1 VTTLTRV
8 LALFWKELLAL
19 WKDPRGRM
27 SILIP
32 PLVQGLV
39 FGYAAT
45 FDLANVPIAVYD
57 QDRSEPARELIA
69 RFTGAST
76 FREVARLSRDEEIAQ
91 YIDSQR
97 ATLVIRIGPDFGRDL
112 LAGRG
117 AKVQLAVDGRNS
129 NTALIAVNYVAG
141 IVQDFNE
148 RWRRDH
154 GQGGI
159 PARLE
164 VRSWFNPNLESRW
177 FIMPGLVGTITLILS
192 TLVTALS
199 LAREREE
206 GTFDQLLVT
215 PLRPIEILIGKVLPG
230 LVVGLVGATILV
242 LVATLWFRVPL
253 IGSLLL
259 LYLGTLL
266 YLLSSVGTGLMI
278 SSFSR
283 TQQQALLGAFLFVVP
298 SVILSGFATPLANM
312 PEAVQYVT
320 YANPLRY
327 FLVVSR
333 GVFLQDLTPA
343 ELWPQLW
350 PMALIG
356 VITMAV
362 ATWLFRSRLQ

>member
-8 LALFWKELLAL
+8 LTLFWKELLAL
-19 WKDPRGRM
+19 WMDPRGRM
-27 SILIP
+27 SLLVP

-45 FDLANVPIAVYD
+45 FDLAGVPVAVLD

-69 RFTGAST
+69 RFTGARA
-76 FREVARLSRDEEIAQ
+76 FQEVARLTRDDEIARI
-91 YIDSQR
+91 IDSRR
-97 ATLVIRIGPDFGRDL
+97 AILVLRIGQDFGRDL

-129 NTALIAVNYVAG
+129 NTALISVNYVAS

-148 RWRRDH
+148 AWRLAH

-159 PARLE
+159 PARIE

-177 FIMPGLVGTITLILS
+177 FFMPGLVGTITLILS

-215 PLRPIEILIGKVLPG
+215 PLRPIEILTGKVLPG

-242 LVATLWFRVPL
+242 LVATVWFRIPL
-253 IGSLLL
+253 IGSVPM

-298 SVILSGFATPLANM
+298 SVILSGFATPLSNM
-312 PEAVQYVT
+312 PEAVQYFT
-320 YANPLRY
+320 YVNPLRY
-327 FLVVSR
+327 FLVVAR
-333 GVFLQDLTPA
+333 GVFLQDLTPG
-343 ELWPQLW
+343 ELWPQFW
-350 PMALIG
+350 PMAVIG
-356 VITMAV
+356 VVTMAI
-362 ATWLFRSRLQ
+362 ATWLFRRRLQ

>member
-1 VTTLTRV
+1 MRTLTRV
-8 LALFWKELLAL
+8 LTLFWKELLAL
-19 WKDPRGRM
+19 WMDPRGRM
-27 SILIP
+27 SLLVP

-45 FDLANVPIAVYD
+45 FDLSGVPVAVLD

-69 RFTGAST
+69 RFTGARA
-76 FREVARLSRDEEIAQ
+76 FQEVARLTREDDIARV
-91 YIDSQR
+91 IDSRR
-97 ATLVIRIGPDFGRDL
+97 ATLVLRIGQDFGRDL

-129 NTALIAVNYVAG
+129 NTALISVNYVAS

-148 RWRRDH
+148 AWRLAH

-159 PARLE
+159 PARIE

-177 FIMPGLVGTITLILS
+177 FFMPGLVGTITLILS

-215 PLRPIEILIGKVLPG
+215 PLRPVEILVGKVLPG

-242 LVATLWFRVPL
+242 LVATVWFRIPL
-253 IGSLLL
+253 IGSVPM

-298 SVILSGFATPLANM
+298 SVILSGFATPLSNM
-312 PEAVQYVT
+312 PEAVQYFT
-320 YANPLRY
+320 YVNPLRY
-327 FLVVSR
+327 FLVVAR
-333 GVFLQDLTPA
+333 GVFLQDLTPG
-343 ELWPQLW
+343 ELWPQFW
-350 PMALIG
+350 PMAVIG
-356 VITMAV
+356 VVTMAI
-362 ATWLFRSRLQ
+362 ATWLFRRRLQ

>member
-1 VTTLTRV
+1 MSTLTRIV
-8 LALFWKELLAL
+8 ALFWKELLAL
-19 WKDPRGRM
+19 WRDPRGRAA
-27 SILIP
+27 ILIP

-45 FDLANVPIAVYD
+45 FDLARVPIAIYD
-57 QDRSEPARELIA
+57 QDGSESARDLIA
-69 RFTGAST
+69 HFTGASA
-76 FREVARLSRDEEIAQ
+76 FHEVARIDRDEAIAEL
-91 YIDSQR
+91 IDSRR
-97 ATLVIRIGPDFGRDL
+97 AVLVIRVGQDFSRDL
-112 LAGRG
+112 VAGRG
-117 AKVQLAVDGRNS
+117 ATLQLAVDGRNS
-129 NTALIAVNYVAG
+129 NTALIAVNYVNN

-148 RWRRDH
+148 NWRRSH
-154 GQGGI
+154 GQPGI

-177 FIMPGLVGTITLILS
+177 FILPGLVGIITLVLA

-215 PLRPIEILIGKVLPG
+215 PLRQVEVLIGKLMPG
-230 LVVGLVGATILV
+230 LVVGLIGSTILV
-242 LVATLWFRVPL
+242 LVARLWFRVPL
-253 IGSLLL
+253 IGSVPL
-259 LYLGTLL
+259 LYLGVLL
-266 YLLSSVGTGLMI
+266 YLLSAVGMGLMI

-320 YANPLRY
+320 YVNPLRY

-333 GVFLQDLTPA
+333 GIFLQDLTFK
-343 ELWPQLW
+343 ELWPELW
-350 PMALIG
+350 PMAVIG
-356 VITMAV
+356 VLTMAV
-362 ATWLFRSRLQ
+362 ATWLFRRRLQ